1 MCVRAY
7 VFNIHTETIHFQSR
21 CVAATALSLHYISA
35 RTSPGVHIIIII
47 IIVVVAVDS
56 FFFSVCCLSLYSAPC
71 TIVAATVLFSGASD
85 AQLFQHEPNVETTY
99 AQRTDT

>member
-1 MCVRAY
+1 MGSVCVMCVRAY

-56 FFFSVCCLSLYSAPC
+56 FFFCMLSFTLLCALYYCRRDGSFFGC
-71 TIVAATVLFSGASD
+71 
-85 AQLFQHEPNVETTY
+85 
-99 AQRTDT
+99 